1 MTYKINTEN
10 SGLDTDQQASRMAD
24 LAIER
29 GYDVAFTA
37 ESGDVQGYDDNGEC
51 ITCPI
56 PNQEWMQLVEIA
68 AALTPTTCG

>member
-1 MTYKINTEN
+1 
-10 SGLDTDQQASRMAD
+10 MAD

-37 ESGDVQGYDDNGEC
+37 ESGDVQSYDDNGEC